1 MGISLDGLASGLDT
15 TALISSVMQVE
26 AIPQTLLKY
35 KSQDLQ
41 TMVSALQGLNSK
53 VAALAT
59 QATASAKPGA
69 FDLYA
74 ATTSS
79 DKVTASTTA
88 AAKAGSIDFQVTQ
101 LAQTQVTVTPKVN
114 AVVGWP
120 YTTMTIN
127 SGGKDY
133 EIKPLSSNLDEVVTA
148 VNAAGAG
155 VTATKVSVGAGEYR
169 LQFTATKSGEAGT
182 FTISD
187 PGPATDPPMTF
198 ANAKN
203 AQDAEIQLW
212 AGSPAAMTVKSSTNT
227 FADVLPGVSITA
239 KEVSAAPVTLSVARD
254 AAAATKL
261 ASDLVSGANG
271 IFSYV
276 AARTAVTSTTGTSG
290 TSTKAGI
297 FASDSAVRSVNQG
310 ILSAASLPV
319 GTPPRSPSE
328 IGISITK
335 TGTMEFD
342 ESKFSAALAA
352 DPSGTAAKVQEIAT
366 RIAAAATTASDKF
379 NGTLTQKITGQQS
392 EVRDLATRISDW
404 DTRLES
410 RKATLQRTYS
420 GLEVAL
426 SNMKAQQSWL
436 SAQLGGLSSGSN
448 SE

>member
-41 TMVSALQGLNSK
+41 SMVSALQGLNSK

-59 QATASAKPGA
+59 QAAAAAKPGA
-69 FDLYA
+69 LDLNT
-74 ATTSS
+74 ATTTS
-79 DKVTASTTA
+79 DKVTATTTA
-88 AAKAGSIDFQVTQ
+88 AAKAGSIDFQVTK

-127 SGGKDY
+127 SGGQAFTI
-133 EIKPLSSNLDEVVTA
+133 EPLTSNLDDVVKS

-155 VTATKVSVGAGEYR
+155 VTASKVAVGAGEYR
-169 LQFTATKSGEAGT
+169 LQFTATKSGEAGA

-187 PGPATDPPMTF
+187 PGTTFTDVK
-198 ANAKN
+198 A
-203 AQDAEIQLW
+203 AQDAEIALW
-212 AGSPAAMTVKSSTNT
+212 PNTAVTQTVKSSTNT
-227 FADVLPGVSITA
+227 FADLLPGVSITA
-239 KEVSAAPVTLSVARD
+239 KEVTAAPVTLTVARD
-254 AAAATKL
+254 DAGITKL
-261 ASDLVSGANG
+261 ASELVSGVNG

-276 AARTAVTSTTGTSG
+276 ANKTAVTSTTNTSG
-290 TSTKAGI
+290 TSTTAGI
-297 FASDSAVRSVNQG
+297 FAGDSAVRSVNQN

-342 ESKFSAALAA
+342 EKKFSAALAA
-352 DPSGTAAKVQEIAT
+352 DPAGTAAKVQEIAT
-366 RIAAAATTASDKF
+366 RVAAAATTASDKYD
-379 NGTLTQKITGQQS
+379 GTLTKKITGQQS
-392 EVRDLATRISDW
+392 EVRDLANRISDW

-426 SNMKAQQSWL
+426 SNMQAQQSWL
-436 SAQLGGLSSGSN
+436 TAQLGGLSSGSN
-448 SE
+448 SA